1 MKTYMTIRQTASET
15 GPAAG
20 TLRARLKRN
29 KLPGFY
35 AGSRYYINV
44 PLLMEMLDAESRLN
58 ASLDTAER
66 ERESDN
72 AR

>member
-1 MKTYMTIRQTASET
+1 MKTYMTIRETASET
-15 GPAAG
+15 GLAEG
-20 TLRARLKRN
+20 TLRTLLKRN

-58 ASLDTAER
+58 ASIDRAAE
-66 ERESDN
+66 EGDN
-72 AR
+72 VR

>member
-15 GPAAG
+15 GLAAG

-58 ASLDTAER
+58 ASLDRAE
-66 ERESDN
+66 EEGNN

>member
-15 GPAAG
+15 GLAAG
-20 TLRARLKRN
+20 TLRTRLKNN

-35 AGSRYYINV
+35 AGNRYYINV
-44 PLLMEMLDAESRLN
+44 PLLMEMIDAECRLN
-58 ASLDTAER
+58 AALDRAED
-66 ERESDN
+66 EGDN

>member
-1 MKTYMTIRQTASET
+1 MKTYMTIRQTAIET
-15 GPAAG
+15 GIAVG
-20 TLRARLKRN
+20 TLRTRLKCN

-58 ASLDTAER
+58 ASLDRAAE
-66 ERESDN
+66 EGDN
-72 AR
+72 VR

>member
-1 MKTYMTIRQTASET
+1 MNNFKTLRQTAHGMGLPE
-15 GPAAG
+15 G

-44 PLLMEMLDAESRLN
+44 PLLMEMLDAESR
-58 ASLDTAER
+58 ASVATDGGEAHE
-66 ERESDN
+66 
-72 AR
+72 

>member
-1 MKTYMTIRQTASET
+1 MKTYMTIRQTARGT
-15 GPAAG
+15 GLPEG
-20 TLRARLKRN
+20 MLRARLKRN

-35 AGSRYYINV
+35 AESRYYINV

-58 ASLDTAER
+58 ASLDRAE
-66 ERESDN
+66 EDCDN

>member
-15 GPAAG
+15 GLAAG
-20 TLRARLKRN
+20 TLRTRLKYN

-35 AGSRYYINV
+35 AGNRYYINV

-58 ASLDTAER
+58 ATLDRAE
-66 ERESDN
+66 EECDN
-72 AR
+72 VR

>member
-1 MKTYMTIRQTASET
+1 MKTYMTISQTARET
-15 GPAAG
+15 GLSEGA
-20 TLRARLKRN
+20 LRARLKRN
-29 KLPGFY
+29 KLPGLY

>member
-1 MKTYMTIRQTASET
+1 MKTYMTINQTVRET
-15 GPAAG
+15 GFSEG
-20 TLRARLKRN
+20 MLRTRLKHN

-58 ASLDTAER
+58 ASLDRAAE
-66 ERESDN
+66 EGDN
-72 AR
+72 VR

>member
-1 MKTYMTIRQTASET
+1 MGLPE
-15 GPAAG
+15 G

-44 PLLMEMLDAESRLN
+44 LLLMEMLDAESRTSV
-58 ASLDTAER
+58 ATDGGEAHE
-66 ERESDN
+66 
-72 AR
+72 

>member
-15 GPAAG
+15 GLAAG

-35 AGSRYYINV
+35 AGSRYYVNV
-44 PLLMEMLDAESRLN
+44 PMLMQMLDAESRLN

>member
-1 MKTYMTIRQTASET
+1 MNNFQTIRQTAHEM
-15 GPAAG
+15 GLPEG

-44 PLLMEMLDAESRLN
+44 PLFMEMLDAESRLN
-58 ASLDTAER
+58 ASLDRVE
-66 ERESDN
+66 EDCDN

>member
-15 GPAAG
+15 GLPEG
-20 TLRARLKRN
+20 MLRSRFKRN

-35 AGSRYYINV
+35 SESRYYINV
-44 PLLMEMLDAESRLN
+44 PLLMEMLDAECRLN
-58 ASLDTAER
+58 ASLDRVE
-66 ERESDN
+66 EEGDN

>member
-1 MKTYMTIRQTASET
+1 MKTYMTINQTVSET
-15 GPAAG
+15 DFSEGM
-20 TLRARLKRN
+20 LRARLKRN

-44 PLLMEMLDAESRLN
+44 PLLMEMLDEESRLN
-58 ASLDTAER
+58 ASIGRAEK
-66 ERESDN
+66 EGDN

>member
-1 MKTYMTIRQTASET
+1 MKTYMTIRQTARET
-15 GPAAG
+15 GLPEG

-29 KLPGFY
+29 KLPGLY